1 LTIEGIVPMKLLL
14 HTFGIAVALA
24 PLAPLAAADLAED
37 CRQMAAEEA
46 VPVEDLA
53 DYIAECVAML
63 ENDYPDESE
72 GIIPGEEEPEAEVPE
87 AGESPPQE

>member
-1 LTIEGIVPMKLLL
+1 MKPLL
-14 HTFGIAVALA
+14 HTFGIAVAMA
-24 PLAPLAAADLAED
+24 LAPLAAADLAED

-72 GIIPGEEEPEAEVPE
+72 GIIPGAEEPEAEEPE
-87 AGESPPQE
+87 AVESPPHE